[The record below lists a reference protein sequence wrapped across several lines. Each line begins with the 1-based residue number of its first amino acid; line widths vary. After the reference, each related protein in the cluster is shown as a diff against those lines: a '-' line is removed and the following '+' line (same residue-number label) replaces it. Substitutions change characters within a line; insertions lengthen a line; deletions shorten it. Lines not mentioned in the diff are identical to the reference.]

1 MNEEKEQYIPTKEEL
16 AGESWNYCYSQS
28 FVMPTVTSEE
38 NQHGAPVDSV
48 APLAQS
54 RG

>member
-1 MNEEKEQYIPTKEEL
+1 MSEEKEPYIPTKEEL

-28 FVMPTVTSEE
+28 FVMPPLISEE
-38 NQHGAPVDSV
+38 KKNGASVDSV

-54 RG
+54 RR